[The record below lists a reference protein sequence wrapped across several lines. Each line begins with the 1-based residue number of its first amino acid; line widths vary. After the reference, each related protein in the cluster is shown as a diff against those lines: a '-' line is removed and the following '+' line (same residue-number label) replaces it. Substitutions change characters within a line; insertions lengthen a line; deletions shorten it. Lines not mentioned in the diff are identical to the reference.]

1 MEVNMKK
8 IYIDIGLD
16 TRIDIEDVEKF
27 QEYQYEHERNT
38 DIDLRPRTRWD
49 TCQIT
54 TFNVNTGTILYSSMF
69 VDSKFSGTEFY
80 SDARCFHELM
90 TQIEKLMSLYE
101 DKNPEIYDLC
111 VRAIISSKF
120 DDESYRRPKI
130 VLYDVVF
137 GHDEEILAH
146 DIFFAPSIFYLS
158 MDKILLENSEK
169 FSYRYPKIYNLF
181 YNLSKKY
188 DCRIDKIKN
197 YLEGAFYEM
206 YYQPLER
213 YRYELEQEVEE
224 ETETK

>member
-1 MEVNMKK
+1 MKK

-16 TRIDIEDVEKF
+16 TRIDIKDVEKF

-54 TFNVNTGTILYSSMF
+54 TFNVNTGAILYSSMF

-80 SDARCFHELM
+80 GDAKCFHELM

-101 DKNPEIYDLC
+101 DKNPEIYNLC

-158 MDKILLENSEK
+158 MEKILLENTEK
-169 FSYRYPKIYNLF
+169 FSKRYPRIYDLF
-181 YNLSKKY
+181 YKLAERY
-188 DCRIDKIKN
+188 DCRIDKIKR
-197 YLEGAFYEM
+197 YLEGAFHEM
-206 YYQPLER
+206 YYLPLER

-224 ETETK
+224 ETETKTK

>member
-16 TRIDIEDVEKF
+16 TRIDIKDVEKF

-54 TFNVNTGTILYSSMF
+54 TFNVNTGAILYSSMF

-80 SDARCFHELM
+80 SDAKCFHELM
-90 TQIEKLMSLYE
+90 TQIEKLMPLYE
-101 DKNPEIYDLC
+101 EKNPEIYNLC
-111 VRAIISSKF
+111 VRTVITSKF
-120 DDESYRRPKI
+120 DDESYKRPKI
-130 VLYDVVF
+130 VLYDIVF
-137 GHDEEILAH
+137 TYDEEILAH
-146 DIFFAPSIFYLS
+146 DIFFAPSIFYIN
-158 MDKILLENSEK
+158 MGKVLLENSER

-197 YLEGAFYEM
+197 YLEGAFYQG
-206 YYQPLER
+206 YYEPLKR
-213 YRYELEQEVEE
+213 YRYELEQEAEE
-224 ETETK
+224 AKT

>member
-1 MEVNMKK
+1 MTMEEYMKK
-8 IYIDIGLD
+8 LYIDTGLD
-16 TRIDIEDVEKF
+16 TRIDIKDVGKF

-80 SDARCFHELM
+80 NDAKCFHELM
-90 TQIEKLMSLYE
+90 TQIEKNMSLYE
-101 DKNPEIYDLC
+101 EKNPEIYNLC
-111 VRAIISSKF
+111 IRTIITSKF
-120 DDESYRRPKI
+120 DDESFVRPKV

-146 DIFFAPSIFYLS
+146 DIFFAPSIFYIN
-158 MDKILLENSEK
+158 MGKILLENVEK

-197 YLEGAFYEM
+197 YLEGAFYQG
-206 YYQPLER
+206 YYEHLKR
-213 YRYELEQEVEE
+213 YRYELENEIEVEA
-224 ETETK
+224 K

>member
-8 IYIDIGLD
+8 LYIDTGLD
-16 TRIDIEDVEKF
+16 LRFNLKNIEKF
-27 QEYQYEHERNT
+27 YEYDLEHERTT
-38 DIDLRPRTRWD
+38 DIDIRPRIKWD

-54 TFNVNTGTILYSSMF
+54 TFNANNGTILYSSMF

-80 SDARCFHELM
+80 NDAKCFHELM

-101 DKNPEIYDLC
+101 EKNPEIYNFC
-111 VRAIISSKF
+111 VRTIITSKF
-120 DDESYRRPKI
+120 DEESFVRPKV

-137 GHDEEILAH
+137 NYDEEILAH
-146 DIFFAPSIFYLS
+146 DIFFAPSIFYIN
-158 MDKILLENSEK
+158 MGKILLENVEK

-197 YLEGAFYEM
+197 YLEGAFYQG
-206 YYQPLER
+206 YYEHLKR
-213 YRYELEQEVEE
+213 YRYELEQEIEE
-224 ETETK
+224 EAK

>member
-1 MEVNMKK
+1 MKK
-8 IYIDIGLD
+8 MYIDIGLD
-16 TRIDIEDVEKF
+16 TRIDIKDVEKF
-27 QEYQYEHERNT
+27 HEYQYEHERNT

-54 TFNVNTGTILYSSMF
+54 TFNINTGTILYSSMF

-80 SDARCFHELM
+80 SDAKCFHELM
-90 TQIEKLMSLYE
+90 TQIEKLMSMYE
-101 DKNPEIYDLC
+101 EKSPEIYNLC
-111 VRAIISSKF
+111 IRTIMSSKF
-120 DDESYRRPKI
+120 DDKSFRRPKI

-137 GHDEEILAH
+137 DNDEEILAH
-146 DIFFAPSIFYLS
+146 DIFFAPSVFYIDMS
-158 MDKILLENSEK
+158 KVLLENSKK

-197 YLEGAFYEM
+197 NLEGAFYEG
-206 YYQPLER
+206 YYQHVER
-213 YRYELEQEVEE
+213 YRYELEQEIEE